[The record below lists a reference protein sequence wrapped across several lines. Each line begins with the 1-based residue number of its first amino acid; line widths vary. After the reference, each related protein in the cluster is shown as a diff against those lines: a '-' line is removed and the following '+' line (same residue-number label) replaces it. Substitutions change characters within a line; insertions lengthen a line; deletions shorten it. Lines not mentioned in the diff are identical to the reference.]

1 MTRMIPLLDGC
12 SRSFQAVRW
21 LPCLALVGLALGSWS
36 MSGADAAASEALPA
50 PTLSAPAVQAPPPV
64 ESLPPP
70 PPPPLKR
77 LKRPA
82 PAAEDAPDFGGR
94 EELEDLEKEVRSKTE
109 RAIERARDAVKEVGS
124 KLQFQFDSGKE
135 RLDRELSGLMSRRSA
150 GPRSLV
156 VPGASVDE
164 KRLAE
169 SEEDLNIMGRILGK
183 ALLRPAG
190 EEAEQ
195 VMGIRLTTSQD
206 RSRSLQSLH
215 VEGQGALFL
224 FRVSFPLIPS
234 SSGGAEPPRPARKAS
249 AWEEART
256 ELYGRGAEKGRD
268 VLILNEGEPIPEF
281 DEQKVAALKAELLE
295 SLRQASNMRHLSPTE
310 TVTILVQGPD
320 ANKGRIV
327 NRTVH
332 AGPEPFPRGPSKG
345 AGKGEKPQKVVE
357 DVVAFVQISPDT
369 ALARTTSLLI
379 RVTKADID
387 AFAAGTLDTAAFTKR
402 ATILSYSSASWDSD
416 PARKRVAF

>member
-1 MTRMIPLLDGC
+1 
-12 SRSFQAVRW
+12 
-21 LPCLALVGLALGSWS
+21 

-50 PTLSAPAVQAPPPV
+50 PTLSAPAVQPAPPVDPAPP
-64 ESLPPP
+64 PPP

-82 PAAEDAPDFGGR
+82 PAAEDSPDFPGR
-94 EELEDLEKEVRSKTE
+94 EELEDLETEVRSKTE
-109 RAIERARDAVKEVGS
+109 RAIARARDAVKDVGS
-124 KLQFQFDSGKE
+124 KLQLQFESGKE
-135 RLDRELSGLMSRRSA
+135 RLDRELSGLMSRRGA

-206 RSRSLQSLH
+206 RSRSLQSVQ

-224 FRVSFPLIPS
+224 FRVSFPLIPP
-234 SSGGAEPPRPARKAS
+234 SSGGVEPPRPARKAS

-268 VLILNEGEPIPEF
+268 VLILTEGESIPEF

-295 SLRQASNMRHLSPTE
+295 SLRQASNMRHLNPTE

-320 ANKGRIV
+320 ANKGRLV
-327 NRTVH
+327 TRTVH
-332 AGPEPFPRGPSKG
+332 AGPDPFAADQRGPSKG
-345 AGKGEKPQKVVE
+345 AGKAEKPQKVVE
-357 DVVAFVQISPDT
+357 DVVAFVQISPDA

-387 AFAAGTLDTAAFTKR
+387 AFAAGTLDSAAFTKR
-402 ATILSYSSASWDSD
+402 ATILSYSSASGDSD
-416 PARKRVAF
+416 PARKRVNF